1 MKTTIPTPRVNG
13 QDVEIPVHPG
23 RVAEMIARGYAIVAL
38 PGDPQM
44 PVTMAGPDPDSSGSW
59 RPLSALVRE
68 VAHV

>member
-1 MKTTIPTPRVNG
+1 
-13 QDVEIPVHPG
+13 
-23 RVAEMIARGYAIVAL
+23 MIARGYAIVAL